1 MSLSRE
7 SVVSVLVS
15 AGGRVSKAKLL
26 ASFRGALECDD
37 RDEKARNRELFKS
50 LVNSVAY
57 VRRGDDGV
65 PYVLLKKA
73 YNRRT
78 GTQQDEGQPAGTASC
93 AGREHGG
100 KQEQECPP
108 ENVEDSKS
116 CAGHEQGGSLQTGE
130 QSQPETGRFC
140 GQEQESEQEQCP
152 PDTARRALE
161 GQEHRCQTG
170 EQQKGPIATVL
181 NTKRL
186 PGQEQDQCPKKKEQ
200 GQFEDVVNAQRRERQ
215 EQNCELQRGP
225 TETVLDVQR
234 KVERLDQGQPETVAN
249 LMRHAGQEQEGDQEQ
264 CCPEREQ
271 EQCLQTGD
279 LEQGLSETAVNAK
292 RHAGQKQEWEKK
304 KQDPKRS
311 ARKEEEESLQTGEQ
325 GKGLPESRGNSK
337 SRAEQEQGRTE
348 HLSPFELALQRSKCS
363 DMRIKQSQ
371 NVEVAPKPYAL
382 PLRMPPT
389 SRAEVPKK
397 KPDLDEPPKVD
408 PLRSKAKPAKVS
420 DESRIPSAVPLEPSE
435 HEWLVKCASGHWS
448 QVYGLLLRDRQ
459 LADKRDFMSG
469 FTALHWA
476 AKCGNSD
483 MLVKILDTSR
493 EGGAA
498 VDINARTHGGYT
510 ALHVAA
516 LHRQDYVVAMLVG
529 EYGADVRVRDNDG
542 KRAYHYLHSDAA
554 QSIREMLG
562 EPKSQQAPHR
572 PEEAEIFP
580 ELSKGLHSISRLFQ
594 PHLSAQRKKHKQ
606 RPAFYSLGDDPQDQR
621 HDNAFRQRLASDA
634 FA

>member
-57 VRRGDDGV
+57 VSRDDDGV

-93 AGREHGG
+93 AGREQGG

-140 GQEQESEQEQCP
+140 GEEQESEQEQCP
-152 PDTARRALE
+152 PETARRTLE
-161 GQEHRCQTG
+161 EQEHRCQTG
-170 EQQKGPIATVL
+170 EQQKGPIVTVL

-200 GQFEDVVNAQRRERQ
+200 GQSEDVVNAQRRERQ

-225 TETVLDVQR
+225 TETVLDVQS
-234 KVERLDQGQPETVAN
+234 
-249 LMRHAGQEQEGDQEQ
+249 HAE
-264 CCPEREQ
+264 

-292 RHAGQKQEWEKK
+292 RHAGQEWEKK

-311 ARKEEEESLQTGEQ
+311 AQKEEQESLQTGEQ

-389 SRAEVPKK
+389 SRAEFPKQ

-594 PHLSAQRKKHKQ
+594 PHLSAQRKKPKQ

-621 HDNAFRQRLASDA
+621 HDDAFRQRLASDA
-634 FA
+634 FAWSPF